1 MRVTE
6 CSIEERKIVFAEQC
20 LTLEKDQ
27 LEQRRRDWEGQQRM
41 LDEDR
46 QLWIAELH
54 KLQTQHELEVQERR
68 AEREASLATQR
79 ALLEVIHKLSQNK
92 K

>member
-1 MRVTE
+1 MKVTE

-20 LTLEKDQ
+20 LTLKKDQ
-27 LEQRRRDWEGQQRM
+27 LEQRRQEWEGQQRM
-41 LDEDR
+41 LDKDQ
-46 QLWIAELH
+46 QLRIAELH
-54 KLQTQHELEVQERR
+54 RLQTQHELEVQGRTR
-68 AEREASLATQR
+68 GIPCNPD